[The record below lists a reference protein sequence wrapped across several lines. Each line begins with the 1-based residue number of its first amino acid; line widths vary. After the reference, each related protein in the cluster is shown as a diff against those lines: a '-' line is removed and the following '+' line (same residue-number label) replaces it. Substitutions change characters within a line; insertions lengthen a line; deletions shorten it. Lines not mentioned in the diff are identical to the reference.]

1 MRKTGVIGALL
12 VPIMMQDIPVT
23 KSEPEMETS
32 TNRSFKISE
41 YKTHNSVRDYK
52 DGRANRRERRA
63 KNRKK

>member
-1 MRKTGVIGALL
+1 
-12 VPIMMQDIPVT
+12 MQDIPVT

-32 TNRSFKISE
+32 TNRSFKTPE
-41 YKTHNSVRDYK
+41 YKTHNRVSDYK